1 MNGRLKE
8 KVAIVTGAG
17 SIGEGWGNGKATA
30 VLYAREGAKVL
41 CVDLNLNSA
50 QETVNIITNE
60 GGEAIVFE
68 ADVTDSEQVEAMVS
82 ETKEKFGKIDI
93 LHNNVGIAEV
103 GGVVETNEESWVR
116 VHNVNLKSAY
126 LTTKHTI
133 PCMLEQGEG
142 AIVNVSSIAGERWLG
157 VPYISYATTKAA
169 LTQMTRVIARQYA
182 PQNIRCNAILPGLMK
197 TPMVAHSLQGSY
209 GDADEDELWSRR
221 EEQVPLNRVGDAWD
235 VAYAALYLASD
246 EARYVTGASLV
257 VDGGITLGIG

>member
-103 GGVVETNEESWVR
+103 GGVVETNEESWDR
-116 VHNVNLKSAY
+116 VHNVNLKIAY
-126 LTTKHTI
+126 LSTKHTI

>member
-103 GGVVETNEESWVR
+103 GGVVETNEESWDR

-157 VPYISYATTKAA
+157 GPYISYATTKAA

-221 EEQVPLNRVGDAWD
+221 EEQVPLIRVGDAWD